1 LPDLKERIQKNSPVR
16 TAGRGGPLIGAEG
29 DAGTGTA
36 ARAGEIEAETADL
49 ELRLKESQE
58 REKRL
63 VERVFVAEER
73 LDDAL
78 STEHELRIQIQR
90 YAEFN
95 RDVQGSRP
103 WRMIQFLRRLVGREW

>member
-1 LPDLKERIQKNSPVR
+1 MRS
-16 TAGRGGPLIGAEG
+16 AGRGGVLIGAE
-29 DAGTGTA
+29 DTRTGTA
-36 ARAGEIEAETADL
+36 ARAGEIEAEIADL
-49 ELRLKESQE
+49 KLRLKESQE

-63 VERVFVAEER
+63 VERVFEAEER

-95 RDVQGSRP
+95 RAVQRSRP

>member
-1 LPDLKERIQKNSPVR
+1 VNAP
-16 TAGRGGPLIGAEG
+16 AGRSRKGEDLLNGVKGEAEIER
-29 DAGTGTA
+29 A
-36 ARAGEIEAETADL
+36 ARAGEIEAELADVK
-49 ELRLKESQE
+49 LRLKESEE

-63 VERVFVAEER
+63 VERVFTAEER

-95 RDVQGSRP
+95 RAVQRSRP